1 MLRASGMSLGMGRK
15 FGSARRDRLIGNFG
29 CPAATLPAGSGN
41 SGDLFELAEDDVWS
55 SIIDAAAAKEEVKRQ
70 PAAAA
75 AASTGNRRWPSS
87 SEGSRR
93 VGGLSLVFEEP
104 AGGGKPAAAAR
115 IIHLRPPED
124 PPTTMVRHSAP
135 VNVPDWSKI
144 LQGTSTDSSPEYDVG
159 FSPSDNEGEWVP
171 PHEYLARHS
180 TTSRSTA
187 TSVFEGV
194 GRTLKGRDMSRV
206 RNAVWRQ
213 TGFFG

>member
-15 FGSARRDRLIGNFG
+15 FGSARRERLIGNFG
-29 CPAATLPAGSGN
+29 YPSASLQAGSGS
-41 SGDLFELAEDDVWS
+41 SGDLAELAEDDVWS
-55 SIIDAAAAKEEVKRQ
+55 SINDAAAAKEDARRP
-70 PAAAA
+70 PAAT
-75 AASTGNRRWPSS
+75 AASTTANRRWPSS
-87 SEGSRR
+87 SDGSRR
-93 VGGLSLVFEEP
+93 VGGLSLVFDD
-104 AGGGKPAAAAR
+104 ATGGGKPAAAAR

-124 PPTTMVRHSAP
+124 PSTAMVRHSAP

-144 LQGTSTDSSPEYDVG
+144 LQGTPIDSSPEYDVA
-159 FSPSDNEGEWVP
+159 FSPSDNEVEWVP
-171 PHEYLARHS
+171 PHEYLARHGA
-180 TTSRSTA
+180 TSRSTA